1 MTMNSNLE
9 AVIRELQAQLD
20 EQGRRLENVES
31 KLERLRD
38 WMMQN
43 VGRGKWQ

>member
-1 MTMNSNLE
+1 MND
-9 AVIRELQAQLD
+9 AVIREMKAQLD
-20 EQGRRLENVES
+20 EQRRRLEDVES
-31 KLERLRD
+31 ELERLRD